1 MLRLVV
7 VRVASGLRLLLLREV
22 LLSLLTLF
30 SVVLPLR
37 EEELLRTVEAASSVR
52 EETVPVRAVVVPWLL
67 SSRVEVLLE
76 RLLVEPVLLPER
88 EVLLPERDVVPRLR
102 EFELSPLRVVALLLR
117 VSLSLLRLEMLF
129 PRVPLPSSDSL
140 RLGALVVVRLPV
152 TRSVDVMVLLLRS
165 LVMRLPLR
173 PVGLFCTVVA
183 ERGAVTRPTR
193 GRSLYWYP
201 S

>member
-1 MLRLVV
+1 MV
-7 VRVASGLRLLLLREV
+7 VRVASGLRLLPLREV

-30 SVVLPLR
+30 SVLLPLR

-52 EETVPVRAVVVPWLL
+52 EETVPVREVVVPWLL
-67 SSRVEVLLE
+67 SRVEVLPE

-102 EFELSPLRVVALLLR
+102 EFELSPLRVVALPLR
-117 VSLSLLRLEMLF
+117 VSVSLLRLEMLF

>member
-7 VRVASGLRLLLLREV
+7 VRVASGLRLLPLREV

-37 EEELLRTVEAASSVR
+37 EEELLRTVEAASLVR
-52 EETVPVRAVVVPWLL
+52 EETVPVREVVVPWLL
-67 SSRVEVLLE
+67 SRVEVLPE

-88 EVLLPERDVVPRLR
+88 EVLLPEREVVPRLR
-102 EFELSPLRVVALLLR
+102 EFELSPLRVVALPLR
-117 VSLSLLRLEMLF
+117 VSVSLLRLEMLF